1 MLPLREL
8 QSCFFHAIAHDPGK
22 SNGFDPILVQ
32 TVRKHGLLSPE
43 ERVNIYAQMYF
54 ARLLDALYEDFPCVA
69 AFLGYERFRDLVR
82 AYLRIYPSTHPSLRH
97 IGRHFATFLD
107 TQADIEEDLPFL
119 ADLARLEWTR
129 LEVFD
134 APDAEPLQLQHL
146 QHLPPEDWPALR
158 FHLIPASHLLHSV
171 WPVHEL
177 WAAGEGELWSAQVR
191 PTVVRV
197 WRQEFAVYHTSMDAV
212 EQQALA
218 RVRQGEPFAAIC
230 TALESFFPPED
241 VVREVSSLLVRWIDD
256 GLLAQLPGL

>member
-8 QSCFFHAIAHDPGK
+8 QSCFFRAIAHEPGK
-22 SNGFDPILVQ
+22 SHGFDPILVQ
-32 TVRKHGLLSPE
+32 TVRQHGLLSSE

-54 ARLLDALYEDFPCVA
+54 ARLLDALYEDFPRVA
-69 AFLGYERFRDLVR
+69 AFLGCERFRDLVR
-82 AYLRIYPSTHPSLRH
+82 AYLKEHSSTYPSLRH
-97 IGRHFATFLD
+97 LGRYFADFLD
-107 TQADIEEDLPFL
+107 TQPEMLEALPFL
-119 ADLARLEWTR
+119 SDLARLEWTR

-158 FHLIPASHLLHSV
+158 FHLIPACHLLHSV
-171 WPVHEL
+171 WPVHEI
-177 WAAGEGELWSAQVR
+177 WAAGEGEIWSAQVR
-191 PTVVRV
+191 PTVVRI

-212 EQQALA
+212 EQQALV

-230 TALESFFPPED
+230 TALEPFFPPAD